1 MTPPESSQQ
10 VITPGHHHHLKR
22 PYLEVETDY
31 SPTFAEP
38 YTGAGSLRAEALAII
53 AELIVI
59 TCALVALAMGMI
71 SLQPEIGDLG
81 INFVAIILE
90 AMPFMMIGAVIG
102 GIIEVFVPAEFVQGA
117 LAGRATTTVFIAGAL
132 GIIFPVCECAI
143 LPLVRRLINK
153 GVPRP
158 AVIAFLLGAPIVNP
172 LVAASTW
179 LAYRGN
185 WGVVTTRMICGYVIA
200 VSVAFVFDALFPR
213 EKLAPVMSDVSCE
226 HGCHHCDCDHDH
238 THVPSGFL
246 AKMSDVVTHAREDF
260 FTVGK
265 FLIIGAFVAA
275 LARAT
280 IDVVAFRELFASPIL
295 SILAMM
301 GLAISLNLCS
311 ETDAFIAA
319 GFRGIFPDTAQ
330 MAFMVLGPMLDLK
343 LILGYFTIFRGRIIW
358 SLAFMTVVAV
368 LITMMVLHYGFG
380 GVPGGH

>member
-1 MTPPESSQQ
+1 MTPPESSQRM
-10 VITPGHHHHLKR
+10 IIPGHHHHLER
-22 PYLEVETDY
+22 PQREVQADY
-31 SPTFAEP
+31 STIFAEP
-38 YTGAGSLRAEALAII
+38 LAGTGSLRTEALAII
-53 AELIVI
+53 AELVVI
-59 TCALVALAMGMI
+59 SCALVALVMGMI
-71 SLQPEIGDLG
+71 SRQPELGDLA

-90 AMPFMMIGAVIG
+90 AMPFMMIGAVLG
-102 GIIEVFVPAEFVQGA
+102 GIIEVFVPSEFVQRA
-117 LAGRATTTVFIAGAL
+117 LAGRATTTVFIAGGL

-143 LPLVRRLINK
+143 LPIVRRLINK

-185 WGVVTTRMICGYVIA
+185 WGVVSTRMICGYVIA

-213 EKLAPVMSDVSCE
+213 EKIVPVVSDASCE
-226 HGCHHCDCDHDH
+226 HGCHHCGHDH
-238 THVPSGFL
+238 SHIPSGFL
-246 AKMSDVVTHAREDF
+246 AKISDVISHARDDF

-275 LARAT
+275 FARAT

-301 GLAISLNLCS
+301 GLAVSLNLCS

-343 LILGYFTIFRGRIIW
+343 LMLGYFTIFRGRAIW
-358 SLAFMTVVAV
+358 SLALMTVVAV
-368 LITMMVLHYGFG
+368 LIVIMVLHYGFG